1 MVRYLTTREMDEGID
16 SPKAPISPAVTSKN
30 TIKN

>member
-1 MVRYLTTREMDEGID
+1 MVRYLITGEMDEGIY
-16 SPKAPISPAVTSKN
+16 SSKAPISPAVTSKN